1 MDQEHDKTQTDDN
14 DAAVAR
20 TTMKRIEREE
30 RLLER
35 AEGQLWLQCLPML
48 ALVVFGLLWFLPAI
62 RPTLLVVWF
71 VAPILLIQMALW
83 SNGRRIDALLDLVR
97 RDRID

>member
-1 MDQEHDKTQTDDN
+1 MDEQQDTMPTKEA

-20 TTMKRIEREE
+20 TTLQRIGREE

-48 ALVVFGLLWFLPAI
+48 VLVIFGILWFVPAI

-71 VAPILLIQMALW
+71 VAPVLLIQVALW
-83 SNGRRIDALLDLVR
+83 SNGRRIDALLDLIR
-97 RDRID
+97 TRQID

>member
-1 MDQEHDKTQTDDN
+1 MDEQQDTVPTNEV

-20 TTMKRIEREE
+20 TTLRRIGREE

-48 ALVVFGLLWFLPAI
+48 ALAAFGVLWFVSSI
-62 RPTLLVVWF
+62 RPVLLVIWF
-71 VAPILLIQMALW
+71 VAPILLIQVALW

-97 RDRID
+97 SRKTD